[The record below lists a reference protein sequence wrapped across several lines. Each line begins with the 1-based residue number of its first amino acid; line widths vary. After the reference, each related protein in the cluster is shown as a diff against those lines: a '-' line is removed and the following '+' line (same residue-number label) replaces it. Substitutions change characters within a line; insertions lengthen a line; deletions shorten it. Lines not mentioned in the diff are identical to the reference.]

1 MKTKITLDEVLR
13 LTRCD
18 DYPDERVRELF
29 GDKTEATV
37 QDILTDV
44 RLPDKDRVWLICYGG
59 FLTKT
64 LSVEFSRFCADNARR
79 WASAWAERASEWT
92 AEWAEWAEWASE
104 WAEWAEGAEWAEWAE
119 WASAWAERASEWVEW
134 PEWADARAAERAAQ
148 VKFLSG
154 KLK

>member
-79 WASAWAERASEWT
+79 WAS
-92 AEWAEWAEWASE
+92 EWAEWAEG
-104 WAEWAEGAEWAEWAE
+104 AEGAEWAEWAE
-119 WASAWAERASEWVEW
+119 WASAWAEWASEWV
-134 PEWADARAAERAAQ
+134 EWADARAAERAAQ